1 MEHVM
6 LGIQNLA
13 PFKKLKVKRISL
25 LLQKKRYIV
34 LVKFDR
40 MKKLLKLQLILGN
53 HLFHESKCPKHILTY
68 ALYLVI
74 I

>member
-25 LLQKKRYIV
+25 LLQKKRYTV

-40 MKKLLKLQLILGN
+40 MKKTNEIADLR
-53 HLFHESKCPKHILTY
+53 
-68 ALYLVI
+68 
-74 I
+74 